1 MQYLASVYD
10 PTGLI
15 SPTVVRGKMIFRET
29 CNLKIGWDTKLPDK
43 PKRKWERWKQSLP
56 TAVRVLRSIPELKVC
71 VQKIDL
77 HALGD
82 ASKDGFHAP
91 VYSILHQSSGIS
103 QGLLCLKPQLSKQDL
118 TIPRLELVACH
129 ISVNLIDNAKK
140 ALTGHPV
147 GQLVPCANGSA
158 AL

>member
-56 TAVRVLRSIPELKVC
+56 TAVSVLRSIPELKVC

>member
-43 PKRKWERWKQSLP
+43 PKHKWERWKQSLP
-56 TAVRVLRSIPELKVC
+56 TSVSVLRSVPELKVY

-77 HALGD
+77 HTLGD
-82 ASKDGFHAP
+82 ASKDGCHAL

-103 QGLLCLKPQLSKQDL
+103 QGLLCLKPRLSKQDL

-129 ISVNLIDNAKK
+129 MSVNLIDNAKK

>member
-1 MQYLASVYD
+1 
-10 PTGLI
+10 
-15 SPTVVRGKMIFRET
+15 MIFRET

-56 TAVRVLRSIPELKVC
+56 TAVSVLRSIPELKVC
-71 VQKIDL
+71 VQNIDL